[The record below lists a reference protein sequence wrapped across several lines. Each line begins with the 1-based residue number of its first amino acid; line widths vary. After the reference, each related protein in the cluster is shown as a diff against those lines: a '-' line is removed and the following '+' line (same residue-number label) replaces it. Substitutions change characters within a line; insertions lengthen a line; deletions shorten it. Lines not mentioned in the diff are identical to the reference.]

1 MKLQDKTASGF
12 WKCIIVSYMM
22 ITELVLEN
30 VSVGFQN
37 SLCLR
42 KYFRFGQIKVKISQ
56 LAILRDRIA
65 VGKT

>member
-1 MKLQDKTASGF
+1 
-12 WKCIIVSYMM
+12 MM

-37 SLCLR
+37 SLCLG
-42 KYFRFGQIKVKISQ
+42 KCFRFGQIKVKISQ
-56 LAILRDRIA
+56 LAILWDRIA